1 MKQIRIFI
9 LLAALSW
16 GGMLTA
22 GVSTYT
28 FTTQDWNSKVAGVV
42 CDNKTD
48 GWVSDKAGNA
58 YSGSYQIGVQV
69 TAKTTGA
76 GATSVQT
83 FEKVRRVT
91 FNYAT
96 TTKGQGSIAVQVGEN
111 VAVDSVVTIANP
123 SNRDMTI
130 VLPEEQTGRVKFV
143 VNCTKNSI
151 YLNSITIYSSTGG
164 ANPFTIDTYQLVTD
178 AAQLADSDQIM
189 IGVNVAGMD
198 YIMGFYDENTSKNN
212 IHAIAGKYTADR
224 TQVTPDDRA
233 VYTLHKTK
241 LDEQTVFYIQDE
253 IRYVEAYLVASGG
266 QTKNV
271 LAAWNKLYDSGTYGN
286 YGYWDIRVAADGTA
300 TIGNMGKSKGKYLQ
314 YNATGKLF
322 GCYASAGS
330 QTPICIYRRVEALGD
345 TTPIVAPL
353 TNFGTVCKTG
363 ERATGSKTITVNANG
378 LTEDIAVRLK
388 RGAPFALSATQ
399 LDRDGDNLTITYA
412 ATEAGIYR
420 DILVL
425 TSGDVTAE
433 AMVMLCVVQPM
444 KVAEAVRV
452 EDYTTIYLD
461 TVVVTKKYD
470 RYIFVRDHTG
480 AMLIYDTG
488 DADGKRYGSGL
499 ENGHVLTG
507 VVGRFQNYFGVPE
520 LIPTAKWQ
528 QQNKKAECLPEPF
541 PSAATPVTAPAAVD
555 SSLVCKYITLDAV
568 VIDDQDMAASSSVA
582 AVKVVDAFNV
592 GLTRQIPTRLDAI
605 VMLSHNEIQLWC
617 VRQEEVGTAT
627 ESLYTPEHTTMPYKY
642 LRDGQLV
649 IICGDK
655 VYSTDGKEIK

>member
-1 MKQIRIFI
+1 MKQIRILV
-9 LLAALSW
+9 LLAALL
-16 GGMLTA
+16 GGEMLTA
-22 GVSTYT
+22 GVSTYM
-28 FTTQDWNSKVAGVV
+28 FTDKDWLSKAGGSA
-42 CDNKTD
+42 CDNTTD
-48 GWVSDKAGNA
+48 GWVSDKAGND
-58 YSGSYQIGVQV
+58 YSGSYQIGVKV

-96 TTKGQGSIAVQVGEN
+96 TTKGQGSISVQVGEN
-111 VAVDSVVTIANP
+111 AAVDSAVTIANP

-130 VLPEEQTGRVKFV
+130 VLPEEQTGQVKFV
-143 VNCTKNSI
+143 VNCTRNSI

-178 AAQLADSDQIM
+178 VAQLTDSDRII

-198 YIMGFYDENTSKNN
+198 YVMGFYDENTSKNN
-212 IHAIAGKYTADR
+212 IHAITGKYSEDR
-224 TQVTPDDRA
+224 TQVTSDDRA
-233 VYTLHKTK
+233 IYTLRKTV
-241 LDEQTVFYIQDE
+241 LDGQIVYYIQDE

-300 TIGNMGKSKGKYLQ
+300 TITNIGNSKGKYLQ

-330 QTPICIYRRVEALGD
+330 QTPVCIYRCVEALGD
-345 TTPIVAPL
+345 TTLIVAPL

-363 ERATGSKTITVNANG
+363 VHATGSKTVTVNANG
-378 LTEDIAVRLK
+378 LNEDISVRLK
-388 RGAPFALSATQ
+388 HGAPFALSTTQ
-399 LDRDGDNLTITYA
+399 IDREGDKLTITYKA
-412 ATEAGIYR
+412 AETGMYR
-420 DILVL
+420 DTLLL

-433 AMVMLCVVQPM
+433 AIVMLNVTQPM
-444 KVAEAVRV
+444 KIAQAVRA

-480 AMLIYDTG
+480 SMLIYDTG

-499 ENGHVLTG
+499 KNGHVLAGIT
-507 VVGRFQNYFGVPE
+507 GRFQNYYGVPE
-520 LIPTAKWQ
+520 LVPTAKWQ
-528 QQNKKAECLPEPF
+528 QQNKKTECLPEPF
-541 PSAATPVTAPAAVD
+541 MDIVTPGKTPAAVD
-555 SSLVCKYITLDAV
+555 SSHVCKYITLEAM
-568 VIDDQDMAASSSVA
+568 VIDDQDMAASASVA
-582 AVKVVDAFNV
+582 AVKVVDAFHI
-592 GLTRQIPTRLDAI
+592 GLTRRIPTQLDAI

-617 VRQEEVGTAT
+617 VRQEEIGTAV
-627 ESLYTPEHTTMPYKY
+627 ESDHAPEHSTLPYKCI
-642 LRDGQLV
+642 REGQLV
-649 IICGDK
+649 IVYGDM
-655 VYSTDGKEIK
+655 VYSVDGKEIK

>member
-1 MKQIRIFI
+1 
-9 LLAALSW
+9 
-16 GGMLTA
+16 MLTA
-22 GVSTYT
+22 GVSTYM
-28 FTTQDWNSKVAGVV
+28 FTDKDWLSKAGGSA
-42 CDNKTD
+42 CDNTTD
-48 GWVSDKAGNA
+48 GWVSDKAGND
-58 YSGSYQIGVQV
+58 YSGSYQIGVKV

-96 TTKGQGSIAVQVGEN
+96 TTKGQGSISVQVGEN
-111 VAVDSVVTIANP
+111 AAVDSAVTIANP

-130 VLPEEQTGRVKFV
+130 VLPEEQTGQVKFV
-143 VNCTKNSI
+143 VNCTRNSI

-178 AAQLADSDQIM
+178 VAQLTDSDRII

-198 YIMGFYDENTSKNN
+198 YVMGFYDENTSKNN
-212 IHAIAGKYTADR
+212 IHAITGKYSEDR
-224 TQVTPDDRA
+224 TQVTSDDRA
-233 VYTLHKTK
+233 IYTLRKTV
-241 LDEQTVFYIQDE
+241 LDGQIVYYIQDE

-300 TIGNMGKSKGKYLQ
+300 TITNIGNSKGKYLQ

-330 QTPICIYRRVEALGD
+330 QTPVCIYRCVEALGD
-345 TTPIVAPL
+345 TTLIVAPL

-363 ERATGSKTITVNANG
+363 VHATGSKTVTVNANG
-378 LTEDIAVRLK
+378 LNEDISVRLK
-388 RGAPFALSATQ
+388 HGAPFALSTTQ
-399 LDRDGDNLTITYA
+399 IDREGDKLTITYKA
-412 ATEAGIYR
+412 AETGMYR
-420 DILVL
+420 DTLLL

-433 AMVMLCVVQPM
+433 AIVMLNVTQPM
-444 KVAEAVRV
+444 KIAQAVRA

-480 AMLIYDTG
+480 SMLIYDTG

-499 ENGHVLTG
+499 KNGHVLAGIT
-507 VVGRFQNYFGVPE
+507 GRFQNYYGVPE
-520 LIPTAKWQ
+520 LVPTAKWQ
-528 QQNKKAECLPEPF
+528 QQNKKTECLPEPF
-541 PSAATPVTAPAAVD
+541 MDIVTPGKTPAAVD
-555 SSLVCKYITLDAV
+555 SSHVCKYITLEAM
-568 VIDDQDMAASSSVA
+568 VIDDQDMAASASVA
-582 AVKVVDAFNV
+582 AVKVVDAFHI
-592 GLTRQIPTRLDAI
+592 GLTRRIPTQLDAI

-617 VRQEEVGTAT
+617 VRQEEIGTAV
-627 ESLYTPEHTTMPYKY
+627 ESDHAPEHSTLPYKCI
-642 LRDGQLV
+642 REGQLV
-649 IICGDK
+649 IVYGDM
-655 VYSTDGKEIK
+655 VYSVDGKEIK